1 MVLQGQLCTLR
12 RWRKSDAGS
21 VVRHA
26 NNFNVAKHLRD
37 RFPHPYTGRDAH
49 AFLEVACDAEP
60 QTNFAIDVEGAA
72 VGGFGY
78 VPGTDV
84 ERYSAEVG
92 YWLGEGMWGRGIA
105 TEALG
110 LFTRY
115 AFAELRLLR
124 LFALPLADNIASIR
138 VLEKAG
144 YTREGILRS
153 SCVKY
158 AVPRDQA
165 IYARVNGQW
174 SARPADDPGRHAK

>member
-1 MVLQGQLCTLR
+1 MVLQGHLCMLR
-12 RWRKSDAGS
+12 RWRKADAES

-37 RFPHPYTGRDAH
+37 RFPHPYTAKDAH
-49 AFLEVACDAEP
+49 AFIDVACEAKP
-60 QTNFAIDVEGAA
+60 QTNFAIDVEGMA

-92 YWLGEGMWGRGIA
+92 YWLGEAMWGRGIA
-105 TEALG
+105 TEALE
-110 LFTRY
+110 LFTRH
-115 AFAELRLLR
+115 AFADLRLLR

-138 VLEKAG
+138 VLAKAG

-165 IYARVNGQW
+165 IYAKVNEHW
-174 SARPADDPGRHAK
+174 SATAADDAGRRAK